1 MFIAAIVFSS
11 AAPGLEGVLPG
22 EDGHGKLDDV
32 AADSPA
38 VIRRKLKK
46 TSESSEEENK
56 FEGKRR
62 ASEIMTEETVETGT
76 VRLLWFVSVS
86 VMNKSVTGDTH
97 QSETLAQEQG
107 CVRISEGAL

>member
-1 MFIAAIVFSS
+1 M
-11 AAPGLEGVLPG
+11 LPG
-22 EDGHGKLDDV
+22 EDGHSKLDDV

-76 VRLLWFVSVS
+76 VRLLWFMSVILSAS
-86 VMNKSVTGDTH
+86 VMNKWVILSLIPTPPRTGCSD
-97 QSETLAQEQG
+97 
-107 CVRISEGAL
+107 